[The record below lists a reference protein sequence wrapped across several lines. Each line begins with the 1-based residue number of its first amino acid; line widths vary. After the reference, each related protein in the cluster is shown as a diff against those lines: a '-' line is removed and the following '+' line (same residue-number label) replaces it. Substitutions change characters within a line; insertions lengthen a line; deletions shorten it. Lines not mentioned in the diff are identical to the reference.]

1 MIVEYHAIQSFAP
14 ANLNRDDA
22 GVPKSCTFGG
32 VLRARVSSQSWKRAI
47 RMRFVNGDFGLATG
61 LRTKR
66 AHQAIV
72 DRLTSGDVPLDEDRA
87 RHRAAVVLEAEP
99 IGVGLVIG
107 DDQNESS
114 EIKTKQLIFFREED
128 LDVLADVA
136 REFGEE
142 IDKLPSSVGG
152 LGDGDSGAEKDSSPK
167 RGKKERKKI
176 SLPKEAA
183 DRIKEI
189 LNGPGRTADVALFG
203 RMLAELPTAK
213 VEASCQVA
221 HAIGTHR
228 LAAEHDFYT
237 AVDDRKPDDNEGAD
251 MMGVIEYNAS
261 CLYRYAA
268 LDLGQLAE
276 NLGSTAAEDEV
287 QKIVAAF
294 TEAFALAVPS
304 GKQNSFAAHNPPNC
318 LLVTARESGA
328 WNLANAFADPVD
340 GSRSDG
346 GIVKE
351 SVERMRKQLRTI
363 EGMFGSKEAPLR
375 GKVLSEFPGL
385 DWGPT
390 IEQVDNLEA
399 ITAWNPEA

>member
-47 RMRFVNGDFGLATG
+47 RMRFAAEDSGLATG

-66 AHQAIV
+66 AHQEIV
-72 DRLTSGDVPLDEDRA
+72 NRLTSGDGALDEDRA

-99 IGVGLVIG
+99 IGVGLAIG
-107 DDQNESS
+107 DDEEDSA

-128 LDVLADVA
+128 LDLLADVA
-136 REFGEE
+136 KEFGEE
-142 IDKLPSSVGG
+142 IDKLQPSVNG
-152 LGDGDSGAEKDSSPK
+152 LGGGKNGESKEGRSGGRK
-167 RGKKERKKI
+167 KKEKKI
-176 SLPKEAA
+176 ALPKEAA
-183 DRIKEI
+183 GRIKKALEA
-189 LNGPGRTADVALFG
+189 PGRTVDVALFG
-203 RMLAELPTAK
+203 RMLAELPTAN

-237 AVDDRKPDDNEGAD
+237 AVDDRKPADTEGAD

-261 CLYRYAA
+261 CFYRYAA
-268 LDLGQLAE
+268 LDVDQLAE
-276 NLGSTAAEDEV
+276 NLGRTVGKDEV
-287 QKIVAAF
+287 REVVARF
-294 TEAFALAVPS
+294 TSAFALAVPS
-304 GKQNSFAAHNPPNC
+304 GKQNTFAAHNPPSC

-328 WNLANAFADPVD
+328 WNLANAFVEPV
-340 GSRSDG
+340 GATGASG
-346 GIVKE
+346 GLVHE
-351 SVERMRKQLRTI
+351 SVDRMRDQLRTI
-363 EGMFGSKEAPLR
+363 EGMFGSRESPLR
-375 GKVLSEFPGL
+375 GRVISEVSDL
-385 DWGPT
+385 DWGPG
-390 IEQVDNLEA
+390 IEPVDNLEA